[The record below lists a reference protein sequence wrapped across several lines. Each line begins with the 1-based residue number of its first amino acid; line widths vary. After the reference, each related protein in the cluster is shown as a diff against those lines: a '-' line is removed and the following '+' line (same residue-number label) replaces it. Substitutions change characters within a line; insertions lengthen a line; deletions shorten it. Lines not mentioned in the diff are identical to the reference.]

1 MTAFK
6 TNKNKDYSKPKRVK
20 NMYGGGRKLRK
31 LNIQNQ
37 PKDNKLKM

>member
-1 MTAFK
+1 MTTFK
-6 TNKNKDYSKPKRVK
+6 TNKTKDYSKPKRVK

-31 LNIQNQ
+31 LNIQKQ